1 MVRSRGRAIMSVRD
15 YRQSDAEHLVEIL
28 RLNGQY
34 EYPHIEGP
42 DAMDRVAGCD
52 AGVVFVADIDERVV
66 GYIRAVYD
74 GARALIHLLTVHPD
88 YQGKGVG
95 AALLAAVEEELK
107 KRGASGTIVTVTEA
121 GSSYWERMGF
131 RRLPAF
137 LMLKE
142 FGPE

>member
-1 MVRSRGRAIMSVRD
+1 MRVRD

-28 RLNGQY
+28 KVNGQY
-34 EYPHIEGP
+34 EYPHVEGP
-42 DAMDRVAGCD
+42 DAMDRVAACD
-52 AGVVFVADIDERVV
+52 AAVALVAEIDGQVV

-88 YQGKGVG
+88 YQRKGVG
-95 AALLAAVEEELK
+95 AALLAAVEDELR
-107 KRGASGTIVTVTEA
+107 KRGASGTTVTVTEA
-121 GSSYWERMGF
+121 SRSYWERMGF
-131 RRLPAF
+131 KRVPAF